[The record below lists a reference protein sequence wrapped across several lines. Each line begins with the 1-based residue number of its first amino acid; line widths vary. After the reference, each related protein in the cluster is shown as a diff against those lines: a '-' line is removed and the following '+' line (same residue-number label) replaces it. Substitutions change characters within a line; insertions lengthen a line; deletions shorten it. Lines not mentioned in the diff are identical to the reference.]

1 MARLVAIVAL
11 LFLPGML
18 QPNTE
23 MAAECMKMLHFH
35 GMVVQGQ
42 TRRIVSADRWV
53 TSSLRVEGSPS
64 VLRVSWYTQT
74 AVAHCSLRRVFA
86 FEQRQIH
93 SGAVFEIRRGA
104 YQNVQGLVNR

>member
-35 GMVVQGQ
+35 GTVVQGQ
-42 TRRIVSADRWV
+42 TRRIVSADR
-53 TSSLRVEGSPS
+53 LGYE
-64 VLRVSWYTQT
+64 
-74 AVAHCSLRRVFA
+74 
-86 FEQRQIH
+86 
-93 SGAVFEIRRGA
+93 
-104 YQNVQGLVNR
+104 